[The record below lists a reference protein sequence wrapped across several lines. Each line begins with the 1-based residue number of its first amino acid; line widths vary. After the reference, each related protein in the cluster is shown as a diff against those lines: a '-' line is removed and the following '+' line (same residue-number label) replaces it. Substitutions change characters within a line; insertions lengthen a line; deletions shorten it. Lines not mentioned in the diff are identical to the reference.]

1 MSQCW
6 CFYCDHAV
14 LVNDG
19 LEGELLPQ
27 LPDRTNDPAG
37 GCGHVEIQM
46 SQCWCFCTDHAVLV
60 NDGLEGEVHNLTSN
74 KEIRF
79 MSGVLAMAVVLLRLV
94 QTCRV
99 QS

>member
-27 LPDRTNDPAG
+27 LPDRTHGPAG

-46 SQCWCFCTDHAVLV
+46 SQCWCFCTNHAVLV
-60 NDGLEGEVHNLTSN
+60 NDGLEGELPCLTIN
-74 KEIRF
+74 KNRISHQGFWHRALSYSEL
-79 MSGVLAMAVVLLRLV
+79 VKLVRL
-94 QTCRV
+94 
-99 QS
+99 